1 MNQYVVRY
9 VAFVKLAA
17 SAGLIAIDWFNEFAL
32 DMKLVLRV
40 VPFWLSDNSPFR
52 ILVIVN
58 VFDLVASKF
67 SKKILHE
74 DADTVIV
81 YSFGA

>member
-1 MNQYVVRY
+1 
-9 VAFVKLAA
+9 
-17 SAGLIAIDWFNEFAL
+17 
-32 DMKLVLRV
+32 MKLVLRV